1 MTTGLWQIGLVLLSG
16 AFAGFAPIYIKKG
29 MNNIIKLNFMQII
42 LNINLIIGIV
52 LYGISYL
59 LIIPAFKYGEVSI
72 LYPIISLSYIW
83 VCLLSVKLLKE
94 KMTTMRW
101 IGIILII
108 IGVSFIGL
116 GR

>member
-1 MTTGLWQIGLVLLSG
+1 MTTELWQMGLVAASTI
-16 AFAGFAPIYIKKG
+16 FAGIAPIYIKKG
-29 MNNIIKLNFMQII
+29 MNNVHKIDLMQ
-42 LNINLIIGIV
+42 LVFNLNLIFGIF
-52 LYGISYL
+52 LYGISYVM
-59 LIIPAFKYGEVSI
+59 IIPAFKYGDVSI
-72 LYPIISLSYIW
+72 LYPIISLSYVW
-83 VCLLSVKLLKE
+83 VCLLSAKILKE